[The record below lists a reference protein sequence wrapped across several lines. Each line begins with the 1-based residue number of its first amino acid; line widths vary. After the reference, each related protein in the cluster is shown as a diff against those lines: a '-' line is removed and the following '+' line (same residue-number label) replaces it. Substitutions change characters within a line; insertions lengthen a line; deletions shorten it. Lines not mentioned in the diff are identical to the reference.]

1 MRVAVRMVFVV
12 TLSALMVT
20 VLFCSGPYS
29 SAEDRQQTVPAL
41 SLWAPGQT
49 EWGCVGLGMTSVT
62 VDFLPQND
70 VPVGRYTVPAGSVP
84 DSVVTYGP
92 WTVERS
98 GDGYV
103 LTPPDSW
110 QGFGTRAGVFLATY
124 PVDTG
129 TGTLGVSV
137 QWLIGITDLEKLIVN

>member
-20 VLFCSGPYS
+20 VLFCNGPYS
-29 SAEDRQQTVPAL
+29 SADDRQQTVPAL

-62 VDFLPQND
+62 VDFVPQND

-103 LTPPDSW
+103 LTPPESW

-124 PVDTG
+124 PVETG

-137 QWLIGITDLEKLIVN
+137 QWLIGITDLEKLIVK

>member
-1 MRVAVRMVFVV
+1 MQGAVRR
-12 TLSALMVT
+12 LSIVLVSVLLIAF
-20 VLFCSGPYS
+20 LFCEGPYS

-62 VDFLPQND
+62 VDFVPQND
-70 VPVGRYTVPAGSVP
+70 VPVGKYTVPAGSVP

-129 TGTLGVSV
+129 TGTLGISV